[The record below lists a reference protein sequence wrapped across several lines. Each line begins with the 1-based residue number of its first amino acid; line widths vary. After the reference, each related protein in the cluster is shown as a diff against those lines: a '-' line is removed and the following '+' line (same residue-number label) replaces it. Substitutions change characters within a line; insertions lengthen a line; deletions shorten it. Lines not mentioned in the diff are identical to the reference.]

1 MGSTML
7 LQTIDLSYRYP
18 QNEALLRAAR
28 GSLRTTALS
37 HVSLDI
43 AAGAR
48 IALLGANGSGKS
60 TLMLH
65 CNGTLR
71 PDQGH
76 ICLDGQTAGYT
87 KKELR
92 AWRARVALVFQDPDQ
107 QIFAGT
113 VAQDISFG
121 PMNLELAREE
131 VAERVRQAMADL
143 GLEDFADWP
152 PHLLSHGQRKRVA
165 LAGALAMHPEILLLD
180 EPTAGLD
187 PQGCEALLVA
197 LERESARGTT
207 QILSTHDLDFALEWA
222 HTAVILHEG
231 EILASGEPAQLLS
244 QADLMRTAHLR
255 VPYRLRH

>member
-1 MGSTML
+1 ML
-7 LQTIDLSYRYP
+7 LQTIDLNYRYP

-28 GSLRTTALS
+28 GSLRTNALS

-43 AAGAR
+43 PAGTR

-65 CNGTLR
+65 CNGTLQ
-71 PDQGH
+71 PDQGQ
-76 ICLDGQTAGYT
+76 IRLDGKVAGYT
-87 KKELR
+87 KKELQ
-92 AWRARVALVFQDPDQ
+92 AWRSRVALVFQDPDQ

-121 PMNLELAREE
+121 PMNLELARSE
-131 VAERVRQAMADL
+131 VAERVQQALVDL
-143 GLEDFADWP
+143 ELEDFADWP

-165 LAGALAMHPEILLLD
+165 LAGALAMRPDVLLLD

-187 PQGCEALLVA
+187 PQGCEALLGA
-197 LERESARGTT
+197 LAREAKRGTT
-207 QILSTHDLDFALEWA
+207 QIISTHDLDLALEWA
-222 HTAVILHEG
+222 HTVVIMHEG
-231 EILASGEPAQLLS
+231 GILASGDPAQLLS
-244 QADLMRTAHLR
+244 QSELMRTAHLR